1 MAKVRLLGELEELY
15 GKEHELFVRTP
26 RELMSALEA
35 NFPGITQ
42 KVAGGKYTLV
52 IDGEEINEDSK
63 EWPFGDN
70 STVDLVPATEGHIT
84 GPMILNALISV
95 AVSYVIYKIADIIS
109 PTPQPEP
116 DVVRADSH
124 LFSSTVNSARQ
135 GDPVP
140 VVYGGPILVGS
151 RVVSTNVLTHDTN
164 VTSADGGSFV
174 NGYLASF
181 RTPTHGDWITLVSQQ
196 VTGIPDDYYS
206 EPFEGGY
213 RYLVYVRT
221 KVTLIINDGNII
233 STVPEAVLSKNTAL
247 EAAVYKD
254 GAVVL
259 GPFALAIF
267 PAGSATPSPSRSA
280 PINIVETSSSSL
292 FNHPAAFKNGLY
304 ELKVRI
310 VGDPVWLGDFYDIT
324 FKLEKWERE
333 VYGPYAAY

>member
-52 IDGEEINEDSK
+52 IDGEEVNEDSK

-84 GPMILNALISV
+84 GAMILNAIISV
-95 AVSYVIYKIADIIS
+95 AISYVIYKIADIIS

-116 DVVRADSH
+116 DAVRADSH

-151 RVVSTNVLTHDTN
+151 RVASTNVLTHDTN
-164 VTSADGGSFV
+164 VTSADGRSFV

-181 RTPTHGDWITLVSQQ
+181 RTPTHGNWITLVSKQ
-196 VTGIPDDYYS
+196 VTGVRNDYTIGITDTQYT
-206 EPFEGGY
+206 
-213 RYLVYVRT
+213 VYIRT

-233 STVPEAVLSKNTAL
+233 STVPEAVLSQKTAL

-254 GAVVL
+254 GAVLL
-259 GPFALAIF
+259 GPMTLATF
-267 PAGSATPSPSRSA
+267 PAGSVTPRPSKLT
-280 PINIVETSSSSL
+280 PINLVEEGPLL
-292 FNHPAAFKNGLY
+292 FNSPAALKNGLY

-324 FKLEKWERE
+324 FKLEKSEYSRPSQS
-333 VYGPYAAY
+333 PYVIS